1 MVGFAVGS
9 LAKRNYNR
17 MGLLLYS
24 SSLTF
29 AHICL
34 GAMDR
39 EILLSL
45 LSALC
50 LQKVE
55 QSESHVSVAY
65 FCNLW
70 RHHIEKLRVWILTS
84 DKPEFRHGS
93 LTICVVLGRSRKL
106 SKLDYYNL

>member
-9 LAKRNYNR
+9 LAKRNHNR

-93 LTICVVLGRSRKL
+93 LTICVVLVRSRKL